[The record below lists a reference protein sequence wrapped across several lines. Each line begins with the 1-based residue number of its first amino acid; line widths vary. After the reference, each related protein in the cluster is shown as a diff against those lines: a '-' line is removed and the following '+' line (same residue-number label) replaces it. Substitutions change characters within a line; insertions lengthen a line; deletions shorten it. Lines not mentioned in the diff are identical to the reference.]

1 MSTVEREQL
10 EVLKDTLHSVC
21 QLLTNNAD
29 QQQVSQVTELMK
41 KLDFS
46 SESTSEKFSNEL
58 DLLWQKFQAPKTT
71 VLEHISR
78 YESYRLDMISRN
90 QTPPDYRECFVVH
103 NSAYY
108 ALDPATATISDTPLQ
123 YPEEPSF
130 SDFALEIEKSPIS
143 GVMCLVTTVKR
154 FLARAE
160 RCGMTRDHVA
170 LMLKQLVRRELPE
183 FYSGIK
189 NIDDPFKLFRKV
201 TSFTDFSSEKEKI
214 TAAISS
220 IIRSPGESIVRS
232 ANVHNSLC
240 QDLIRLENADLS
252 EEEVHKKADRE
263 TSRILRQL
271 VESSTWNALQIH
283 VGERMATFKQKTSL
297 DQQIRFIMKTEE
309 RLENKIVNPKKLRRT
324 DVSVALFNTTH
335 ANMPRQPENLY
346 YDDNG
351 MLCHDEEEKE
361 EFSYSLR
368 RSPPGLQL
376 GGVKSAPRPPLYE
389 NAVHDR
395 VMRSHGAADSD
406 HQNLHRY
413 FDKSSP
419 GASLGAVPRTGA
431 VASNGSLARSDT
443 ESPGTTLKSP
453 QSPGSRPRSPKSLA
467 DKVMPREDMVRG
479 RPQTR
484 GSKLYRRSPGGSF
497 RSVSKS
503 RVYSRERSK
512 SAPRGNVRPKSPA
525 GRAGA
530 RPRSMSRD
538 RSVTRSASSDS
549 EKAPC
554 KLCGFY
560 PGKGHRQ
567 VRMCP
572 VFGKIR
578 STAAHCTVCLRT
590 KGVHAFHP
598 EIICGNKEQQPISS
612 NLN

>member
-1 MSTVEREQL
+1 MTTVEREQL
-10 EVLKDTLHSVC
+10 DVLKETLQSVC
-21 QLLTNNAD
+21 QLLIDNGG
-29 QQQVSQVTELMK
+29 QQQVTQVTELMR

-46 SESTSEKFSNEL
+46 SETTSEKFSNEL
-58 DLLWQKFQAPKTT
+58 DLLWQRFQAPKTT
-71 VLEHISR
+71 VLDHISH
-78 YESYRLDMISRN
+78 YESYRLDLISRD

-103 NSAYY
+103 NSAYF
-108 ALDPATATISDTPLQ
+108 ALDPATATISKTPLQ

-160 RCGMTRDHVA
+160 RCGMTREHVA
-170 LMLKQLVRRELPE
+170 LMLKQLVKREMPE

-201 TSFTDFSSEKEKI
+201 TSFTDFTSEKDKI

-220 IIRSPGESIVRS
+220 IVRNPGESVVRA

-263 TSRILRQL
+263 TSRVLRQL

-283 VGERMATFKQKTSL
+283 VSERMATFKQKTTL

-346 YDDNG
+346 YDNNG
-351 MLCHDEEEKE
+351 ELCHEDEERE
-361 EFSYSLR
+361 EFSYGLN
-368 RSPPGLQL
+368 RSPPGTQL
-376 GGVKSAPRPPLYE
+376 GGVKSPRPPLYE
-389 NAVHDR
+389 NDK
-395 VMRSHGAADSD
+395 MLRSMGRPDSE
-406 HQNLHRY
+406 HQNLHRV
-413 FDKSSP
+413 FNKPSP
-419 GASLGAVPRTGA
+419 GTELGAKPKTGA
-431 VASNGSLARSDT
+431 AATGDLMAWSDT
-443 ESPGTTLKSP
+443 ESLAAASKSP
-453 QSPGSRPRSPKSLA
+453 AMSPTVTKSLS
-467 DKVMPREDMVRG
+467 DKVMPRDDMVRG

-503 RVYSRERSK
+503 RVYSKERSK
-512 SAPRGNVRPKSPA
+512 SGPRGNVRPKSPA

-530 RPRSMSRD
+530 RPRSLSRD
-538 RSVTRSASSDS
+538 RSVTRSASSDT
-549 EKAPC
+549 EKSPC

-560 PGKGHRQ
+560 PGKRHREIK
-567 VRMCP
+567 MCP
-572 VFGKIR
+572 VYGKIR
-578 STAAHCTVCLRT
+578 PGATHCTVCLRM
-590 KGVHAFHP
+590 KGVQAFHP
-598 EIICGNKEQQPISS
+598 EMVCVNKDQQTINS